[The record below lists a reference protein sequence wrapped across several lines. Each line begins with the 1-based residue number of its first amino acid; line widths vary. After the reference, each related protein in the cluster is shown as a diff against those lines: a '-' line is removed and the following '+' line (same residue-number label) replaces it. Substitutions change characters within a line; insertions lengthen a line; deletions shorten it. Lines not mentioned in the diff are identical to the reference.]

1 MINGCLPLGPMA
13 MQFSDGARVELDIFA
28 SRFDWFD
35 SDIVTI
41 NKKNINTY
49 ARKH

>member
-1 MINGCLPLGPMA
+1 MA
-13 MQFSDGARVELDIFA
+13 MQFSDGARIELDIYT

-41 NKKNINTY
+41 NKKNINTS
-49 ARKH
+49 AREH